1 MLFSVKNFFVFPQI
15 GAEVNKTT
23 VLISVSIIA
32 EACSNILLPSFIMI
46 RDLRSTTIAM
56 LFLSSISDVR
66 ELKPKII
73 GSNGFN
79 INR

>member
-23 VLISVSIIA
+23 GLISVFIIA

-46 RDLRSTTIAM
+46 LDLRSTTIAM
-56 LFLSSISDVR
+56 LFLSSIRDVR

>member
-23 VLISVSIIA
+23 GLISVFIIA
-32 EACSNILLPSFIMI
+32 EACSNILLPSFIII

-56 LFLSSISDVR
+56 LFLSSIRDVR

>member
-1 MLFSVKNFFVFPQI
+1 MLFSIKNFFVFPQI

>member
-23 VLISVSIIA
+23 GLISVFIIA

-73 GSNGFN
+73 GFNGFN